1 MVVVRGG
8 KLHGA
13 AGWCCWV
20 VSCMLLGG
28 ELCGGGWCAAWWWCG
43 VVSCMVLL
51 GAPPMY

>member
-1 MVVVRGG
+1 
-8 KLHGA
+8 
-13 AGWCCWV
+13 
-20 VSCMLLGG
+20 MLLGG